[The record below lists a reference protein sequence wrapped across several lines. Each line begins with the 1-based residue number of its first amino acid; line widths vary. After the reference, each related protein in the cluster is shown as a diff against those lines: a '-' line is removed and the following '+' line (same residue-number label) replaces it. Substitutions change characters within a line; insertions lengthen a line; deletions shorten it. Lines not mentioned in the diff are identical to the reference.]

1 MKLVKVG
8 DLIHNHLGGKSTEVS
23 YVMVDMENK
32 YYKRILD
39 NKEFV
44 DKYSIQKCKG
54 IVHIE
59 TAKVDLLEIN
69 QIVTMYRKASYQS
82 GFIPMQTTSKI
93 IEIIDNLIITDSNLF
108 IVDDISF
115 YRDKILTKLGI

>member
-8 DLIHNHLGGKSTEVS
+8 DLIHNHLSGKSTEVS
-23 YVMVDMENK
+23 YVMVNMENK
-32 YYKRILD
+32 YYKKILI
-39 NKEFV
+39 NKEFL

-54 IVHIE
+54 IVNTE
-59 TAKVDLLEIN
+59 NAEVDSLEIN
-69 QIVTMYRKASYQS
+69 QIVTSNKNVGTMSLR
-82 GFIPMQTTSKI
+82 TTSKI

-115 YRDKILTKLGI
+115 YREKILNKIGI

>member
-23 YVMVDMENK
+23 YVLVDMENK
-32 YYKRILD
+32 YFKKILN
-39 NKEFV
+39 NKDFI

-54 IVHIE
+54 IVNTE
-59 TAKVDLLEIN
+59 NAEVDLLEIN
-69 QIVTMYRKASYQS
+69 QIVTSNKNVGTMSLR
-82 GFIPMQTTSKI
+82 TTSKI

-115 YRDKILTKLGI
+115 YRDKVLTKLGIW

>member
-1 MKLVKVG
+1 MKLAKVG
-8 DLIHNHLGGKSTEVS
+8 DLIHNHLGGKKSTEVS

-32 YYKRILD
+32 YYKKILN

-54 IVHIE
+54 IVNRE
-59 TAKVDLLEIN
+59 SANVDLLEIN
-69 QIVTMYRKASYQS
+69 QIVTSSRKVGVMSLK
-82 GFIPMQTTSKI
+82 TTSKI
-93 IEIIDNLIITDSNLF
+93 IEIIDDLIITDSNLF

-115 YRDKILTKLGI
+115 YRDKTLNELGI

>member
-32 YYKRILD
+32 YYKKIVD

-54 IVHIE
+54 IVKME
-59 TAKVDLLEIN
+59 PANVDCLEID
-69 QIVTMYRKASYQS
+69 QIVTSNKNVGTMSLR
-82 GFIPMQTTSKI
+82 TTSKI
-93 IEIIDNLIITDSNLF
+93 IEIIDDLIITDSNLF

-115 YRDKILTKLGI
+115 YRDRILKKIGI

>member
-32 YYKRILD
+32 YFKKILD

-54 IVHIE
+54 IVKLE
-59 TAKVDLLEIN
+59 LASVDLLEIN
-69 QIVTMYRKASYQS
+69 QIVTSSRNVGIMSLEQ
-82 GFIPMQTTSKI
+82 TSKI

-115 YRDKILTKLGI
+115 YRDKILIKLGI

>member
-32 YYKRILD
+32 FYKRILN
-39 NKEFV
+39 NKEFL

-54 IVHIE
+54 IVHLE
-59 TAKVDLLEIN
+59 NAEVDLLEIG
-69 QIVTMYRKASYQS
+69 QIVKTNKA
-82 GFIPMQTTSKI
+82 GFLSFQTTSKI

>member
-8 DLIHNHLGGKSTEVS
+8 DLIYNHLGGKSTEVS
-23 YVMVDMENK
+23 YVMVDTENK
-32 YYKRILD
+32 YYKKIID
-39 NKEFV
+39 NKDFL

-54 IVHIE
+54 IVNQE
-59 TAKVDLLEIN
+59 PANVDLLEID
-69 QIVTMYRKASYQS
+69 QIVTSNQNT
-82 GFIPMQTTSKI
+82 GFFNKEKTSKI

>member
-32 YYKRILD
+32 YYKKILD

-44 DKYSIQKCKG
+44 DKYSMQKCKG
-54 IVHIE
+54 IVN
-59 TAKVDLLEIN
+59 LEFL
-69 QIVTMYRKASYQS
+69 RC
-82 GFIPMQTTSKI
+82 
-93 IEIIDNLIITDSNLF
+93 L
-108 IVDDISF
+108 
-115 YRDKILTKLGI
+115 

>member
-1 MKLVKVG
+1 MKLIKVG

-23 YVMVDMENK
+23 YVMVDTENK
-32 YYKRILD
+32 FYKKILN

-44 DKYSIQKCKG
+44 DKYSIQRCKG
-54 IVHIE
+54 MIHME
-59 TAKVDLLEIN
+59 LANVDLLEID
-69 QIVTMYRKASYQS
+69 QIVTSNKNVGTMSLR
-82 GFIPMQTTSKI
+82 TTSKI
-93 IEIIDNLIITDSNLF
+93 IEIIDDLIITDSNLF

>member
-1 MKLVKVG
+1 MKLIKVG

-32 YYKRILD
+32 YYKKIID

-54 IVHIE
+54 IVNQE
-59 TAKVDLLEIN
+59 PANVDLLEIN
-69 QIVTMYRKASYQS
+69 QIVTSNQNVGIMSLQK
-82 GFIPMQTTSKI
+82 TSKI
-93 IEIIDNLIITDSNLF
+93 IEIIDDLIITDSNLF
-108 IVDDISF
+108 IVEDISF
-115 YRDKILTKLGI
+115 YRDKILNKLGI

>member
-8 DLIHNHLGGKSTEVS
+8 DLIHNHLSGKPTEVS

-32 YYKRILD
+32 YYKKILN

-44 DKYSIQKCKG
+44 DKYRLQKCKG
-54 IVHIE
+54 IVNQE
-59 TAKVDLLEIN
+59 SANVDLLEIN
-69 QIVTMYRKASYQS
+69 QIVTSSKIVGTMSLR
-82 GFIPMQTTSKI
+82 TTSKI
-93 IEIIDNLIITDSNLF
+93 IEIIDDLIITDSNLF

-115 YRDKILTKLGI
+115 YREKILNKLGI

>member
-1 MKLVKVG
+1 MKLIKVG

-32 YYKRILD
+32 YYKKIID

-54 IVHIE
+54 IVNQE
-59 TAKVDLLEIN
+59 PANVNLLEIN
-69 QIVTMYRKASYQS
+69 QIVTSNQIVGIMSVER
-82 GFIPMQTTSKI
+82 TSKI

-115 YRDKILTKLGI
+115 YRDKNLNELGI

>member
-32 YYKRILD
+32 FYKRILN
-39 NKEFV
+39 NKEFL

-54 IVHIE
+54 IVHLE
-59 TAKVDLLEIN
+59 TANVDLLEIG
-69 QIVTMYRKASYQS
+69 QIVKINKE
-82 GFIPMQTTSKI
+82 GFLPMQTTSKI

>member
-1 MKLVKVG
+1 MKLIKVG
-8 DLIHNHLGGKSTEVS
+8 DLIYNHLGGKSTEVS
-23 YVMVDMENK
+23 FVMVDMENK
-32 YYKRILD
+32 YNKKILD

-54 IVHIE
+54 IVKQE
-59 TAKVDLLEIN
+59 PAEVDILEIN
-69 QIVTMYRKASYQS
+69 QIVTSNQNVGSMSLVK
-82 GFIPMQTTSKI
+82 TSKI

>member
-1 MKLVKVG
+1 MKLAKVG

-23 YVMVDMENK
+23 YVMVNMENK
-32 YYKRILD
+32 YYKKILK

-54 IVHIE
+54 IVNIE
-59 TAKVDLLEIN
+59 PANVDLLEIN
-69 QIVTMYRKASYQS
+69 QIVRSQQNVGIMSLER
-82 GFIPMQTTSKI
+82 TSKI

-115 YRDKILTKLGI
+115 YRDKTLNKLGI

>member
-1 MKLVKVG
+1 MKLAKVG

-23 YVMVDMENK
+23 YVMVNMENK
-32 YYKRILD
+32 YYKRILN

-54 IVHIE
+54 IVNIE
-59 TAKVDLLEIN
+59 PAKVDLLEIN
-69 QIVTMYRKASYQS
+69 QIVTSNKNVGIMSLK
-82 GFIPMQTTSKI
+82 TTSKI
-93 IEIIDNLIITDSNLF
+93 IEIIDDLIITDSNLF

>member
-1 MKLVKVG
+1 MKLAKVG

-32 YYKRILD
+32 YYKKILN

-44 DKYSIQKCKG
+44 DKYSIQKCKD
-54 IVHIE
+54 IVKLE
-59 TAKVDLLEIN
+59 SANVDLLEID
-69 QIVTMYRKASYQS
+69 QIVTSSKIVGIMSLK
-82 GFIPMQTTSKI
+82 TTSKI
-93 IEIIDNLIITDSNLF
+93 IEIIDDLIITDSNLF

-115 YRDKILTKLGI
+115 YRDKTLNELGI

>member
-1 MKLVKVG
+1 MKLIKVG
-8 DLIHNHLGGKSTEVS
+8 DLIYNHLGGKSTEVS
-23 YVMVDMENK
+23 YVMVDTENK
-32 YYKRILD
+32 YYKKIID
-39 NKEFV
+39 NKDFL

-54 IVHIE
+54 IVNTE
-59 TAKVDLLEIN
+59 PANVDLLEID
-69 QIVTMYRKASYQS
+69 QIVTSNQNA
-82 GFIPMQTTSKI
+82 GFLSLEKTSKI

>member
-32 YYKRILD
+32 FYKRILN
-39 NKEFV
+39 NKEFL

-54 IVHIE
+54 IVHLE
-59 TAKVDLLEIN
+59 AANVDLLEIG
-69 QIVTMYRKASYQS
+69 QIVKINKE
-82 GFIPMQTTSKI
+82 GFLPFQTTSKI

>member
-32 YYKRILD
+32 YFKKILD

-54 IVHIE
+54 IVGTE
-59 TAKVDLLEIN
+59 SANVDLLEIN
-69 QIVTMYRKASYQS
+69 QIVTSSRKVHNSS
-82 GFIPMQTTSKI
+82 LERTSKI

-115 YRDKILTKLGI
+115 YRDKILSKLGI

>member
-32 YYKRILD
+32 YYKKILD

-44 DKYSIQKCKG
+44 DKYSMQKCKG
-54 IVHIE
+54 IVNLE
-59 TAKVDLLEIN
+59 TANLDLLEIG
-69 QIVTMYRKASYQS
+69 QIVTSYQS
-82 GFIPMQTTSKI
+82 GFISMETTSKI

-115 YRDKILTKLGI
+115 YRDKTLNELGI

>member
-1 MKLVKVG
+1 MKLIKVG

-23 YVMVDMENK
+23 YVMVDMESK
-32 YYKRILD
+32 YFKKILD
-39 NKEFV
+39 NKDFL
-44 DKYSIQKCKG
+44 DKYSLQKCKG
-54 IVHIE
+54 IVE
-59 TAKVDLLEIN
+59 MEPANVDLLEIN
-69 QIVTMYRKASYQS
+69 QIVTSNQNT
-82 GFIPMQTTSKI
+82 GFFNKEKTSKI

>member
-32 YYKRILD
+32 YFKKILD

-54 IVHIE
+54 IVNTE
-59 TAKVDLLEIN
+59 NAEVDLLEIN
-69 QIVTMYRKASYQS
+69 QIVTSNKNVGTMSLR
-82 GFIPMQTTSKI
+82 TTSKI

-115 YRDKILTKLGI
+115 YRDKTLNELGIW

>member
-23 YVMVDMENK
+23 YVMVDTENK
-32 YYKRILD
+32 YYKKIID
-39 NKEFV
+39 NKDFV

-54 IVHIE
+54 IVKIE
-59 TAKVDLLEIN
+59 PANVDLLEIN
-69 QIVTMYRKASYQS
+69 QIVTSNENVGIMSLEKK
-82 GFIPMQTTSKI
+82 SKI

-115 YRDKILTKLGI
+115 YRDKILSKLGI